1 MKLLANP
8 KDKGGNQ
15 EKFPAKKK
23 LSEFARTL
31 KKVDVGAALRTMR
44 AAFALAVDRST
55 LACVASGAAA
65 CALAS
70 LLIER
75 CDFARSVAFLSYS
88 IPQFGW
94 VTLSC
99 CLTAML
105 IAECI
110 CRAVAG
116 TRRRLFSRLS
126 RPSPCF
132 CSGFSVQNNC
142 IIRDHIKNNLLSP
155 CMNYSTLSASH
166 FSFLSSRLCFC
177 RQAAVFPTWRQASWS
192 TEALS

>member
-15 EKFPAKKK
+15 EKSPAKKK

-116 TRRRLFSRLS
+116 TRRIHRC
-126 RPSPCF
+126 P
-132 CSGFSVQNNC
+132 VNNEEYD
-142 IIRDHIKNNLLSP
+142 IDTI
-155 CMNYSTLSASH
+155 
-166 FSFLSSRLCFC
+166 
-177 RQAAVFPTWRQASWS
+177 
-192 TEALS
+192 